1 MSYADVFIPL
11 VCGILLVACP
21 QSLFKPKGTE
31 AEIARKKK
39 IGRICGVVLIGVA
52 ALYLFIKMAST
63 R

>member
-1 MSYADVFIPL
+1 MSYIDVLIPL
-11 VCGILLVACP
+11 ACGILLLACP
-21 QSLFKPKGTE
+21 QSLFKAKGTE
-31 AEIARKKK
+31 AEIAQKKR